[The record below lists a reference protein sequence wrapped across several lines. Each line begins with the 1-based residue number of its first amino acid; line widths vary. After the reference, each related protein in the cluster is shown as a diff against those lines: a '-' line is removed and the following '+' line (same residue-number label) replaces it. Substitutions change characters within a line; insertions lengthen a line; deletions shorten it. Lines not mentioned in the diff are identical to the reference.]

1 MNHIEIEKYRPCTEA
16 LRFRMQ
22 YQTFK
27 EAWAECPRGDWM
39 LWIAQRVGVDL
50 RTLTRAKALCAL
62 TVRHLMKDERSVR
75 ACEVALKFAD
85 GEATREELDAAAYAA
100 ADVAADVYAADA
112 AAAYAVAYAAYA
124 VADADAT
131 ASYAVAARIKS
142 QQQTADICREH
153 LTSAVFEKLNLS

>member
-1 MNHIEIEKYRPCTEA
+1 MEHIEIEKYRPCTEA

-85 GEATREELDAAAYAA
+85 GEATREELADAAAAAYAA
-100 ADVAADVYAADA
+100 AYAATDAAADADDAAA
-112 AAAYAVAYAAYA
+112 AAAYADAAY
-124 VADADAT
+124 
-131 ASYAVAARIKS
+131 AARIKN

-153 LTSAVFEKLNLS
+153 LTSAVFEKLNLL